1 MRLYPDLVR
10 KITCSRRIAAKCRV
24 SDLSPVTR
32 LTATCGRLHEFRSEP
47 GVVQSC
53 RRQNPHQN
61 ARVLA
66 FVNEVG
72 IAAAMHPAAFAA
84 RMPFRESSITIHS
97 SALAPNPRIALSK
110 ASGSDFGFE
119 KPDQST
125 MKSKLFSRP
134 NKERAARRLGGVVE
148 VANAIR
154 YLARAH
160 STNSGSRNSAVS
172 PVRFRNHFPSGS
184 RKFDNPTSETYD
196 NRKTCQRRRFISCPT

>member
-1 MRLYPDLVR
+1 
-10 KITCSRRIAAKCRV
+10 
-24 SDLSPVTR
+24 
-32 LTATCGRLHEFRSEP
+32 
-47 GVVQSC
+47 
-53 RRQNPHQN
+53 
-61 ARVLA
+61 
-66 FVNEVG
+66 VNEVG

-172 PVRFRNHFPSGS
+172 PVRFRNHFLLALGNLTTPLRKPTIIARRVSGGDS
-184 RKFDNPTSETYD
+184 FPVRPETLDLLGRAISEYGKVVD
-196 NRKTCQRRRFISCPT
+196 EEERRG